1 MATAGF
7 AGFSC
12 SQLELEAEVDGA
24 SEQIELDDESFLQH
38 YYSMLGGKLDSPS
51 STRKL
56 GHNAYERDRRKK
68 TNDLYSSLRSL
79 LPESKQNKEK
89 KVSIPVT
96 ISQVLKYIPELKA
109 EVQQLSRRKEEM
121 LLVLRRREE
130 ETHCVQSVGGYPLVS
145 VTCLSNR
152 EIMVQLCLLSQ
163 DAMIS
168 LSGILSALDGEGLQL
183 LNASTHTAEDGRC
196 FCSLHL
202 QAREA
207 FKTDIFGDHLI
218 RQIKLQEA
226 RAEYSGVA
234 PVFMHM

>member
-1 MATAGF
+1 MAAAGF
-7 AGFSC
+7 ADFTC
-12 SQLELEAEVDGA
+12 SQLEPEAEVDGA
-24 SEQIELDDESFLQH
+24 LEQIDLDDESFLQH
-38 YYSMLGGKLDSPS
+38 YYSMLGGQLESPS

-68 TNDLYSSLRSL
+68 TNDLYSSLRNL

-89 KVSIPVT
+89 KVSIPMT

-109 EVQQLSRRKEEM
+109 ELQQLSRRKEEM

-130 ETHCVQSVGGYPLVS
+130 ETHRVQSVGYPLISVS
-145 VTCLSNR
+145 CLSNR

-168 LSGILSALDGEGLQL
+168 LAGILSALDGEGLQL

-234 PVFMHM
+234 PAFMHM